1 MSKYLPQAIELTN
14 KDFNL
19 TIPQAEIQ
27 EVDEFHEL
35 LRKVISHLLD
45 TDFERLMNG
54 LYRIDVDE
62 QKVKLAL
69 ASDHDIASEIATLI
83 IQRELQKIETRAKY
97 KPEGE

>member
-1 MSKYLPQAIELTN
+1 MSEYLPQAIELTN

-45 TDFERLMNG
+45 TDFERLLNG
-54 LYRIDVDE
+54 LYRIDVNE
-62 QKVKLAL
+62 HKVKQAL
-69 ASDHDIASEIATLI
+69 ASNTDIAGEIATLI
-83 IQRELQKIETRAKY
+83 IQRELQKIETRQKY
-97 KPEGE
+97 KS